1 MMMDISIDKIKKYT
15 SLSEFLEKTL
25 NINESFEMPDKLLEM
40 LNSSKKEQFFDQ
52 YISNFP
58 DLSFDNFANYF
69 QEENSN
75 RKKLMQDFT
84 PRELARLVASLSKCG
99 GRCLDMCA
107 GSGALTIAIWNV
119 NNDIQFV
126 CEELSKRAIPIL
138 LFNLAIRNITGI
150 VREKDVLEN
159 DVKRE
164 WHLKKGTKYSI
175 IQEVQVEPFETYET
189 FDVIVSN
196 PPYSVKWNHDI
207 KNVDDPRFMVFGY
220 PPKQYSDY
228 AFIID
233 ALNRLEDNGEMFF
246 ILPHGVLFR
255 GNKESDI
262 RELLVKKNLINT
274 IIGLPDKLFLNTS
287 IPVCIINF
295 KKTKSNSVLF
305 IDASR
310 EYEQSAKLNKLTI
323 DNIYHIKGTYA
334 ERKDEKLYSHVA
346 SLNEIERNQ
355 YNLNIPRYV
364 DTYVPEPLP
373 NINETVMKYIT
384 CEKQIR
390 DSRADIV
397 NLLDQLTADDEETEK
412 ELNNFREMFGCI
424 NS

>member
-1 MMMDISIDKIKKYT
+1 MMDISIDEIKKST
-15 SLSEFLEKTL
+15 SLSEFLEKAL
-25 NINESFEMPDKLLEM
+25 NINESFEMPYKLLEM
-40 LNSSKKEQFFDQ
+40 LNSSKKEQFFDE

-58 DLSFDNFANYF
+58 DLSFDNFVNYF

-84 PRELARLVASLSKCG
+84 PRELTRLVASLSKCD
-99 GRCLDMCA
+99 GRCLDMC
-107 GSGALTIAIWNV
+107 SGTGAFTIAIWNV
-119 NNDIQFV
+119 NKDIQFV

-164 WHLKKGTKYSI
+164 WHLKKGTKYST
-175 IQEVQVEPFETYET
+175 IQEVQVEPFETFET

-233 ALNRLEDNGEMFF
+233 ALNRLEENGEMFF

-255 GNKESDI
+255 GNNEANI
-262 RELLVKKNLINT
+262 RKLLVKKNLINT
-274 IIGLPDKLFLNTS
+274 IIGLPDKLFLNTN

-310 EYEQSAKLNKLTI
+310 EYEKSAKLNKLTI

-373 NINETVMKYIT
+373 DINETVIEYIT

-390 DSRADIV
+390 DSRANIV
-397 NLLDQLTADDEETEK
+397 NLLDQLTANDEETKK
-412 ELNNFREMFGCI
+412 ELNNFREMFRCT

>member
-1 MMMDISIDKIKKYT
+1 
-15 SLSEFLEKTL
+15 
-25 NINESFEMPDKLLEM
+25 
-40 LNSSKKEQFFDQ
+40 
-52 YISNFP
+52 
-58 DLSFDNFANYF
+58 
-69 QEENSN
+69 
-75 RKKLMQDFT
+75 MQDFT

-99 GRCLDMCA
+99 GRCLDMCS
-107 GSGALTIAIWNV
+107 GTGALTIAIWNV
-119 NNDIQFV
+119 NKDIRFV

-164 WHLKKGTKYSI
+164 WHLEKGVKYST

-255 GNKESDI
+255 GNGEANI

-373 NINETVMKYIT
+373 DINKTAMEYIT

-390 DSRADIV
+390 ESRADIV
-397 NLLDQLTADDEETEK
+397 NLLDQLTANDEETEK
-412 ELNNFREMFGCI
+412 ELNNFREMFRCI

>member
-1 MMMDISIDKIKKYT
+1 
-15 SLSEFLEKTL
+15 
-25 NINESFEMPDKLLEM
+25 
-40 LNSSKKEQFFDQ
+40 
-52 YISNFP
+52 
-58 DLSFDNFANYF
+58 
-69 QEENSN
+69 
-75 RKKLMQDFT
+75 
-84 PRELARLVASLSKCG
+84 
-99 GRCLDMCA
+99 
-107 GSGALTIAIWNV
+107 
-119 NNDIQFV
+119 
-126 CEELSKRAIPIL
+126 

-164 WHLKKGTKYSI
+164 WHLKKGAKYST

-233 ALNRLEDNGEMFF
+233 ALNHLEDNGEMFF

-373 NINETVMKYIT
+373 DINETVMEYIT

-390 DSRADIV
+390 ESRADVV
-397 NLLDQLTADDEETEK
+397 NLLEQLTANDEETKK

>member
-1 MMMDISIDKIKKYT
+1 
-15 SLSEFLEKTL
+15 
-25 NINESFEMPDKLLEM
+25 
-40 LNSSKKEQFFDQ
+40 
-52 YISNFP
+52 
-58 DLSFDNFANYF
+58 
-69 QEENSN
+69 
-75 RKKLMQDFT
+75 
-84 PRELARLVASLSKCG
+84 
-99 GRCLDMCA
+99 
-107 GSGALTIAIWNV
+107 
-119 NNDIQFV
+119 
-126 CEELSKRAIPIL
+126 
-138 LFNLAIRNITGI
+138 
-150 VREKDVLEN
+150 
-159 DVKRE
+159 
-164 WHLKKGTKYSI
+164 
-175 IQEVQVEPFETYET
+175 
-189 FDVIVSN
+189 
-196 PPYSVKWNHDI
+196 
-207 KNVDDPRFMVFGY
+207 MVFGY

-373 NINETVMKYIT
+373 DINEIVMEYIT

-390 DSRADIV
+390 ESRADVV
-397 NLLDQLTADDEETEK
+397 NLLEQLTANDEETKK